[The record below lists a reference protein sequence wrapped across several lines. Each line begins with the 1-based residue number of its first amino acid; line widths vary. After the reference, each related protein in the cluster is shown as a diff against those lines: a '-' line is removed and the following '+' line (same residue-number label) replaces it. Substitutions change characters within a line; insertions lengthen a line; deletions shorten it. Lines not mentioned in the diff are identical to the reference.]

1 MGKFLILFLIITF
14 SEVYLMKVVAEK
26 TSFLFLLGVVITTGI
41 IGLTLAK
48 KQGRDH
54 LIKIQEE
61 ISQGKIPGNPMVEGL
76 MILVAAAVLITPGFI
91 TDVLGFL
98 FLIPFVRRLVAP
110 KFAGMLKP
118 KASAGN
124 STFFHFSSTG
134 FPPQPGQTPP
144 GAPKQKETVDADF
157 FDMPESESKPEDPKR
172 IED

>member
-41 IGLTLAK
+41 IGLSLAK

-54 LIKIQEE
+54 LIRIQEE
-61 ISQGKIPGNPMVEGL
+61 ISQGRIPGNPLVEGL

-110 KFAGMLKP
+110 KFAGFLKP
-118 KASAGN
+118 KATGSS

-134 FPPQPGQTPP
+134 FPPQPGQTPS
-144 GAPKQKETVDADF
+144 GAPQQKETVDADF
-157 FDMPESESKPEDPKR
+157 FDMPENEAKSEDPKR